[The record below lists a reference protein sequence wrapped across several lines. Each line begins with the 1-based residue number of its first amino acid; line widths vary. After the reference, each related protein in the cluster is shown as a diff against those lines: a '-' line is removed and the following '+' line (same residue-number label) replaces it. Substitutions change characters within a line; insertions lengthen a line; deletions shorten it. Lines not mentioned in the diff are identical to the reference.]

1 MKSIIVCA
9 LIYAFTAQTTPAP
22 TPAQQLQ
29 EVQAENQKLREQ
41 LAASQ
46 KRVGELEAAA
56 NQPSTAPQ
64 TAPAGNTAPTNADA
78 TADLMGNPIAV
89 LDFLQ
94 KKVSEDMAK
103 RRVALPL
110 ETDSKS
116 ARQLYLVEA
125 KKWIDSMNRATPYS
139 VEWRGRIV
147 ELAVAVAG
155 NRTFEFQCVSADNKR
170 NFGRVFSATILGA
183 NAPQLGDTLPDHTTI
198 WRMIGALSPTLF
210 VEPEMLTPNTFDNP
224 PLVGPCVAFKFQV
237 KPLRLFVEKGAQPT
251 PPK

>member
-1 MKSIIVCA
+1 
-9 LIYAFTAQTTPAP
+9 
-22 TPAQQLQ
+22 
-29 EVQAENQKLREQ
+29 
-41 LAASQ
+41 
-46 KRVGELEAAA
+46 
-56 NQPSTAPQ
+56 
-64 TAPAGNTAPTNADA
+64 
-78 TADLMGNPIAV
+78 MGNPIAV

-94 KKVSEDMAK
+94 KKFSEDMAK

-183 NAPQLGDTLPDHTTI
+183 NAPQLGDTLPDQTTI